1 MGIGMKMLHVNNVIE
16 LLKAIPPEKMD
27 LVITSPPFSFP
38 PAERHDRRAAEGGR
52 KRRGKDAR
60 KPRSAR
66 TAKGAG

>member
-1 MGIGMKMLHVNNVIE
+1 MGISLNKRRNDIGE
-16 LLKAIPPEKMD
+16 LLKAIPPEKMN
-27 LVITSPPFSFP
+27 LVFTSPPFFP
-38 PAERHDRRAAEGGR
+38 PAERHDRRAAEEGR